1 MISVSEMMHAAFVL
15 ISHTGRPARSSL
27 LSTRANQLIP
37 PELSRRGGGQRE
49 VQNKVT
55 AVPITR
61 KLSTKRAAVLSVRHL
76 RHLQS
81 LGFCF
86 PQQLVHAAHEP
97 RCTPDIAV
105 DERMMMS
112 DGETQKARE
121 KRRDMIAS
129 AHT

>member
-61 KLSTKRAAVLSVRHL
+61 KLSTKRARSPVRPTPTAL
-76 RHLQS
+76 AKPRL
-81 LGFCF
+81 LL
-86 PQQLVHAAHEP
+86 PAAARP
-97 RCTPDIAV
+97 R
-105 DERMMMS
+105 
-112 DGETQKARE
+112 GARTS
-121 KRRDMIAS
+121 M
-129 AHT
+129 HT